1 MTSATRFAKA
11 VDVSPP
17 MMGGAL
23 HKIGDNAAIHEQGG
37 VIRDHGR
44 VIP

>member
-17 MMGGAL
+17 LTRGTL
-23 HKIGDNAAIHEQGG
+23 HKIGDNAAIHEQGSI
-37 VIRDHGR
+37 IRDHGR